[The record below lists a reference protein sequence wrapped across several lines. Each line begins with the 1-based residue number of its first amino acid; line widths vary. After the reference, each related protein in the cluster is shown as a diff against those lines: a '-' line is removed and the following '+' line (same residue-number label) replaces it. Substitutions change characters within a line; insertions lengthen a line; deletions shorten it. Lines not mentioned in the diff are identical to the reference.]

1 MAYYYRRWRNNYW
14 KRRRY
19 PWRRPRRAFRRRRWH
34 KRWVRKRKLSYLRL
48 KQWQPKVIRKLC
60 IKGMYCLFQANHNL
74 LTRNYTQYMDSI
86 PPEGI
91 PSGGGFSLNRFT
103 LDCLY
108 NEHEKARNVWTKG
121 NKNLP
126 LIRYTGCEFKIYR
139 PKNTDAVVKF
149 QNCYPMTATPL
160 TYTSTQPYIMMMS
173 KGSTKISRL
182 DNTFKKKPYKKFKFP
197 PPQEMTN
204 KWFFS
209 QDLANKGLILI
220 AATAANFENMYISP
234 YSESDTISLRFLNTL
249 LFKNRHFNK
258 LPTNGYH
265 PKDNF
270 WLWATVNGDTDPKLT
285 DMVFLGNTVTYQ
297 EGKDI
302 SKIQPTGTIQELL
315 QKFTKLSDWGNPFH
329 EKYMD
334 KKVRIYYTTSPPA
347 IHLSSHSSKTVT
359 TKIKELGFNTLD
371 QEFFFYG
378 RYNPNRDKGQDTSI
392 YFLKNYQE
400 ESGWQPP
407 TNKNLILTGFPLW
420 LIVWGFLDY
429 HLKLAEIPHIDE
441 DYIICIQSK
450 AIEPQIPPQ
459 EAYILL
465 DKEFTHGDSEW
476 HDGEGRTQWD
486 NNHWFPMSHY
496 QHRTIENLGKSGP
509 ATAKLGKFVNAEL
522 HCEYKFYFKVGG
534 CVPPMDKITNPSL
547 QPTYPI
553 PTNIADP
560 NSLQSPREPIE
571 TFLYCFDERR
581 GQITETAAQRITKDI
596 KPTKTLF
603 TDSITTGTDVPVLQ
617 TFQETQDSEEEEETK
632 EATLFQQLQQQR
644 IKQHNIRRRIQQ
656 LLTQLQQL
664 S

>member
-1 MAYYYRRWRNNYW
+1 ME
-14 KRRRY
+14 
-19 PWRRPRRAFRRRRWH
+19 
-34 KRWVRKRKLSYLRL
+34 
-48 KQWQPKVIRKLC
+48 
-60 IKGMYCLFQANHNL
+60 
-74 LTRNYTQYMDSI
+74 SI

-108 NEHEKARNVWTKG
+108 NEHEKARNVWTIG

-139 PKNTDAVVKF
+139 PSNTDAVIKF
-149 QNCYPMTATPL
+149 QTCYPMTATPL

-173 KGSTKISRL
+173 KGSSKISRL
-182 DNTFKKKPYKKFKFP
+182 NNTFKKKPYKKFKFP

-209 QDLANKGLILI
+209 TDLANKGLILI

-234 YSESDTISLRFLNTL
+234 YSESDTISLRFLNTV

-270 WLWATVNGDTDPKLT
+270 WLWASVNGSTPPKLT
-285 DMVFLGNTVTYQ
+285 EMVFLGNTATYQ
-297 EGKDI
+297 EGKEI
-302 SKIQPTGTIQELL
+302 SKIQPTGNISTLL
-315 QKFTKLSDWGNPFH
+315 TKFNKISDWGNPFH

-334 KKVRIYYTTSPPA
+334 KKVQIYYTTSSPA
-347 IHLSSHSSKTVT
+347 IHLNQHSNKPVT
-359 TKIKELGFNTLD
+359 TEITQLGFNTLD

-378 RYNPNRDKGQDTSI
+378 RYNPNRDKGTNTSI
-392 YFLKNYQE
+392 YFLKNYADE
-400 ESGWQPP
+400 TGWQKP
-407 TNKNLILTGFPLW
+407 TNPNLILTGFPLW
-420 LIVWGFLDY
+420 LITWGFLDY
-429 HLKLAEIPHIDE
+429 HLKLAEIPRIDE
-441 DYIICIQSK
+441 DYIICITSD

-459 EAYILL
+459 EAFIML
-465 DKEFTHGDSEW
+465 DKEFTHGSSEW
-476 HDGEGRTQWD
+476 HDEEGRTGWD
-486 NNHWFPMSHY
+486 NNHWFPASHY
-496 QHRTIENLGKSGP
+496 QHRTIENIGKSGP
-509 ATAKLGKFVNAEL
+509 AVAKLGKYINAEL

-534 CVPPMDKITNPSL
+534 CVPPMDKITDPSK

-571 TFLYCFDERR
+571 TFLYSFDERR

-603 TDSITTGTDVPVLQ
+603 TDSITTGADVPVLQ
-617 TFQETQDSEEEEETK
+617 TFQKISDSEEEEETQ

-644 IKQHNIRRRIQQ
+644 DKQQRIRRRIQQ
-656 LLTQLQQL
+656 LLIQLKQL